1 MQKYLR
7 LLTYENA
14 CKVIDFV
21 NDNDKEDYANITA
34 GGVSVNAKE
43 DNWETIEDFIKSLSD
58 RYEITLEH
66 PDRVH
71 QKIVN
76 TLKGRGIFE

>member
-7 LLTYENA
+7 LLSYENA
-14 CKVIDFV
+14 SKVIDFINK
-21 NDNDKEDYANITA
+21 NDSDDYANITA
-34 GGVSVNAKE
+34 GGFSVNAKE
-43 DNWETIEDFIKSLSD
+43 DNWETIENFIKSLSD

-76 TLKGRGIFE
+76 TLKGFGIVE

>member
-21 NDNDKEDYANITA
+21 NENDNNDYANITA
-34 GGVSVNAKE
+34 GGVAVSAKE
-43 DNWETIEDFIKSLSD
+43 DNWKIIENFIKSLSD

-76 TLKGRGIFE
+76 TFKSCGIVE